1 MGATAMDVKEAIV
14 KAKTSLLDLLQDED
28 PTNLG
33 LEEVRYDDDAHRWR
47 ITLGFSRPW
56 SANAL
61 SSLTGR
67 DTGRTYKVI
76 EIDGLTGAFKG
87 MTNRDVA

>member
-1 MGATAMDVKEAIV
+1 MDVKEAIV
-14 KAKTSLLDLLQDED
+14 KAKMSLLDLMQDEQ
-28 PTNLG
+28 PMNVG
-33 LEEVRYDDDAHRWR
+33 LEEVRFDDHLSRWK

-56 SANAL
+56 SVNAL
-61 SSLTGR
+61 TSLTGR

-87 MTNRDVA
+87 MTNRDAA